1 MIEKNEITDE
11 LREIS
16 IVIASIKKTNVFK
29 VPDNY
34 FEGLAEKI
42 SIRTFLNKEE
52 KGPAQTFKVP
62 EGYFE
67 SLSYQILSKIK
78 EEESDTSEEFAVLS
92 SLKDKNVFTVPE
104 GYFED
109 LSENILSKVN
119 QPEAKVIPI
128 SRAKSW
134 WKYAAAAVVTGAI
147 AVSSLQIFYKSPD
160 MVKDNS
166 VVTER
171 SGLPDY
177 IESSFQYK
185 TSQQVDEGIASLS
198 DDEIANYLE
207 SSGNLMDVETLS
219 SDVNTS
225 KLPSEMDYLSNENT
239 LNNYLNSLNAS
250 GANK

>member
-16 IVIASIKKTNVFK
+16 IVVASIKKTNVFK

-34 FEGLAEKI
+34 FENLAEKI
-42 SIRTFLNKEE
+42 TVHTLLNGEE
-52 KGPAQTFKVP
+52 KVSAETLKVP
-62 EGYFE
+62 EGYFDN
-67 SLSYQILSKIK
+67 LSEQVLAKIK
-78 EEESDTSEEFAVLS
+78 KEESNTSGEFAVLS

-104 GYFED
+104 GYFEN
-109 LSENILSKVN
+109 LSETILTKVN

-166 VVTER
+166 VVTEQ

-185 TSQQVDEGIASLS
+185 TPQQVDEGIASLS

-225 KLPSEMDYLSNENT
+225 DLPSEMDYLSNDNT